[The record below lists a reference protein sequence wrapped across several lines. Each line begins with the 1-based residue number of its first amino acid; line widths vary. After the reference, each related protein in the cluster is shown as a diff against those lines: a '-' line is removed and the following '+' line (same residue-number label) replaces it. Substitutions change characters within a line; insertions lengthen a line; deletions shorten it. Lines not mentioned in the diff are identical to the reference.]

1 MHRVVGFALLVSSL
15 LLVRCERQADPT
27 ESIVAG
33 APAAEGSEPPA
44 AAPTSV
50 YDFMPT
56 SGSALVIQ
64 RFEPLAA
71 LSRDFVEPMM
81 GSSALAK
88 EADALTKIVA
98 VRGFVLSD
106 RVDRSQPALLLE
118 SGQFLFAGQPLTAL
132 PGTQEAPSC
141 EPFEA
146 LPGYQHCSL
155 DGELVPL
162 SPGEDLRNQ
171 AKQALPNSHVAEAP
185 LLAVIRMK
193 GLRSLAVAHATEGGF
208 RIDADM
214 EEFFDRKH
222 PVFVP
227 RRPSTTG
234 FVEHDAAF
242 SWVSANMEALAYY
255 GWADDKPF
263 LSATA
268 LSGQAVV
275 GRTAGAR
282 GIVVALERPA
292 GVEGEVTE
300 EQGQALA
307 SLFTLALGSG
317 RIESKMHRP
326 RGGRGN
332 IPALGFSYAGDAL
345 PAWAKKLGF
354 APELWHLEL
363 AGHSVYMI
371 GGSEKGVQSID
382 RALSTPKPLPTDR
395 APQGVRDALSADELA
410 LLTFVPLGAV
420 TSPPFVEFVDETGLL
435 DRAPAETR
443 SPLFLMLDSFW
454 AWLRVS
460 DKSTVLHFEVS
471 LYPEL
476 DDPHRAEIH
485 EAFSKWSTG
494 TSLNE
499 ALRALGRKS
508 KLRASTTRR
517 LRRDPAV
524 VSDALATLMVLPFGY
539 MTPLLAAAE
548 INGLRSTGFNR

>member
-1 MHRVVGFALLVSSL
+1 M
-15 LLVRCERQADPT
+15 T
-27 ESIVAG
+27 
-33 APAAEGSEPPA
+33 
-44 AAPTSV
+44 PTSV

-64 RFEPLAA
+64 RFEPIVA
-71 LSRDFVEPMM
+71 LSRDFIEPMM

-88 EADALTKIVA
+88 EADIFSRIVA

-118 SGQFLFAGQPLTAL
+118 SGQFLFAGKPLSAL
-132 PGTQEAPSC
+132 PGTLNAPSC

-162 SPGEDLRNQ
+162 SPGEDLRNE
-171 AKQALPNSHVAEAP
+171 AKQALPNSRVDEAP
-185 LLAVIRMK
+185 LLAVVRMK
-193 GLRSLAVAHATEGGF
+193 GLRSLAAAHATDGGF
-208 RIDADM
+208 RIDVDM
-214 EEFFDRKH
+214 EEFFDRRH

-234 FVEHDAAF
+234 FVEHNAAF
-242 SWVSANMEALAYY
+242 SWISANMEALTYY
-255 GWADDKPF
+255 GWAEGNPV

-275 GRTAGAR
+275 GRTVGAR
-282 GIVVALERPA
+282 GIVVAMERPA

-307 SLFTLALGSG
+307 TLFTVALEDG

-332 IPALGFSYAGDAL
+332 IPALGFSYVGDAL
-345 PAWAKKLGF
+345 PGWAKKLGF

-363 AGHSVYMI
+363 AGHSVYLI
-371 GGSEKGVQSID
+371 GGSEEGVQSVD
-382 RALSTPKPLPTDR
+382 RALATPKPLPTDR
-395 APQGVRDALSADELA
+395 APRGVQDAVSADELA
-410 LLTFVPLGAV
+410 LLTYVPLGAV
-420 TSPPFVEFVDETGLL
+420 TSPPFVEFVDETGFL

-443 SPLFLMLDSFW
+443 SPLFFMLDSLW
-454 AWLRVS
+454 AWLRIS
-460 DKSTVLHFEVS
+460 DTSTVLHFEVS

-485 EAFSKWSTG
+485 EALSKWSTG
-494 TSLNE
+494 TTLNE
-499 ALRALGRKS
+499 AFRALGRKS
-508 KLRASTTRR
+508 ELRASTTRR
-517 LRRDPAV
+517 LRRDPAA
-524 VSDALATLMVLPFGY
+524 VSDALATLVVLPFGY

-548 INGLRSTGFNR
+548 INGLRPAGFNR